1 MEKTYKLGEAAKYIG
16 RHPKT
21 LEKYDKK
28 GILKAYRT
36 KTNRRY
42 YTQSQLDNYLN
53 QQPKYEKATEDRSL
67 RSCIFQSSKRQFKK
81 SNVFY

>member
-42 YTQSQLDNYLN
+42 YTQS
-53 QQPKYEKATEDRSL
+53 
-67 RSCIFQSSKRQFKK
+67 
-81 SNVFY
+81 